1 MLPWLVKPAALVS
14 VLAPPASV
22 IRRVWPAGTSL
33 ARVFALPSRMNVSG
47 LAAGAARSSV
57 APDRTTAPVIVPP
70 W

>member
-14 VLAPPASV
+14 VLGPLLLSV

-33 ARVFALPSRMNVSG
+33 ARVFAPSRMKVSG
-47 LAAGAARSSV
+47 LAAGAASSRV
-57 APDRTTAPVIVPP
+57 APARTNEPLIVPP